1 MIIPD
6 MGWVYVN
13 VYLFLFYVLCYLL
26 QGSFTFFVMKFVV
39 SEKIS
44 EKYPSLSFGVVVA
57 KRIDNKRKTNALAQ
71 IYDGLQ
77 AQIQKEFNDVDP
89 KKMPKVS
96 NWRSIFET
104 ISAKTF
110 ETSMEQVLYKALKH
124 KELPFPD
131 NMSRIRDYCMLKWQM
146 PIMCFSL
153 DDIYGDIELVEENGA
168 IFYKDQAGAL
178 TKKWNSKQF
187 SRGSITRETEHVVC
201 IIENLGIMEENE
213 LEEKMHEMALMIQ
226 RYCHGGEFEEDII
239 QAPRKEKDLGVVGLS
254 EYKPNQY
261 KDDVQKPSKT
271 ENSSEKND
279 RDDTKDDT
287 KDNTNAEEKNHEKKE
302 AVSSS
307 QPTKAIEQPLDT
319 NSLKARLTILLQEAC
334 QKAFPEAD
342 VSSLK
347 IEYPRDP
354 EHGDYA
360 CSIAM
365 KLSKRLL
372 KDPPTIAEKIVQ
384 HIEPV
389 QFIGSVEVALPGF
402 INIAI
407 ARPWLESKVK
417 DIAEGGALYD
427 TTLGGGKAVVF
438 DYSSPNTA
446 KPLGVHHLLSTVIGQ
461 ALYNL
466 YAHIGFTSIGINH
479 LGDWGTQFGKLIYA
493 YKTWGSK
500 KTVEKNPVSELLKL
514 YVKFHEEAEQ
524 DRSLEDKGR
533 EEFKKLEEGNKEN
546 HELWSWF
553 NELSRKDLE
562 ATYEEL
568 GIHFDEYIGESYFND
583 KMKPIIDEGKEKG
596 VFKEGEK
603 GALIVEFEDGKT
615 PPYMIQ
621 KSDGATLY
629 STRDLATLAYR
640 LQRWEPSQ
648 LVYVVDSAQSLHFKQ
663 LFATAR
669 MLGYTSAK
677 LKHVSFGRMHLPD
690 RSMSTRKGNVV
701 LLEEVLNEA
710 QERARKIVEE
720 KSGDLKKK
728 EREQIAKQVAIG
740 AIKYN
745 ILSQNRTTDITFDW
759 DKMLSIEGNSAPYL
773 QYTVARAHSIIRKY
787 NELVREGKKPG
798 KSSEKDKKQSQQ
810 QEENEQIDIFEAL
823 DRVEGYDDNFKP
835 LEHPLEIALARM
847 IVKCQ
852 EYMVAAVEEYKPHIV
867 ATYLYEVAQ
876 QFNSFYN
883 TVSVLQADSKQVR
896 LVRLNLTKSV
906 IRIVTEGLT
915 VLGIEVP
922 ERM

>member
-1 MIIPD
+1 
-6 MGWVYVN
+6 
-13 VYLFLFYVLCYLL
+13 
-26 QGSFTFFVMKFVV
+26 MKFVV

-57 KRIDNKRKTNALAQ
+57 KRIDNTKKTNALSQ

-77 AQIQKEFNDVDP
+77 AQIRKEFADSDP

-96 NWRSIFET
+96 NWRSVFET

-110 ETSMEQVLYKALKH
+110 DTSMENILYKALKQ
-124 KELPFPD
+124 KEISFTD

-153 DDIYGDIELVEENGA
+153 DDIYGDIELVEEKGA
-168 IFYKDQAGAL
+168 IFYKDQAGVL
-178 TKKWNSKQF
+178 TKKWNSKQS
-187 SRGSITRETEHVVC
+187 SRGSITRETENVAC
-201 IIENLGIMEENE
+201 IVENLGIMEEDE

-226 RYCHGGEFEEDII
+226 RYCHGGEFEEDSIK
-239 QAPRKEKDLGVVGLS
+239 APRKEKDLGVVGLS
-254 EYKPNQY
+254 EYHPNRY
-261 KDDVQKPSKT
+261 EKEKGAMPSKPDKDAGN
-271 ENSSEKND
+271 ENDTDNKKDTGNEND
-279 RDDTKDDT
+279 K
-287 KDNTNAEEKNHEKKE
+287 KEIKKEEK
-302 AVSSS
+302 A
-307 QPTKAIEQPLDT
+307 PPKALPRSLDT
-319 NSLKARLTILLQEAC
+319 NSLKARVTVLMQEAC

-347 IEYPRDP
+347 VQYPRDP

-372 KDPPTIAEKIVQ
+372 KDPPKIAEKIVQ
-384 HIEPV
+384 NIEPV
-389 QFIGSVEVALPGF
+389 QFIGSAEVALPGF
-402 INIAI
+402 INITI
-407 ARPWLESKVK
+407 ARHWLESKVK

-446 KPLGVHHLLSTVIGQ
+446 KPLGVHHLLSTIIGQ

-466 YAHIGFTSIGINH
+466 YSHVGFTSIGVNH

-493 YKTWGSK
+493 YKTWGNK
-500 KTVEKNPVSELLKL
+500 KAVEKNPVPELLKL

-546 HELWSWF
+546 HELWDWF
-553 NELSRKDLE
+553 NKLSRKDLE
-562 ATYEEL
+562 DTYEKL
-568 GIHFDEYIGESYFND
+568 GVNFDEYIGESYFND

-603 GALIVEFEDGKT
+603 GALIVEFEDKKT

-629 STRDLATLAYR
+629 STRDLATLVYR
-640 LQRWEPSQ
+640 LQRWEPAQ

-663 LFATAR
+663 LFETAR

-677 LKHVSFGRMHLPD
+677 LEHVSFGRMHLPD

-710 QERARKIVEE
+710 RERAKKIVEE

-728 EREQIAKQVAIG
+728 EREEVANQVAIG

-787 NELVREGKKPG
+787 NELMREGKKP
-798 KSSEKDKKQSQQ
+798 EKNSAKEKKKSQQ
-810 QEENEQIDIFEAL
+810 EEENEQIDIFEAL

-847 IVKCQ
+847 LVKCQ
-852 EYMVAAVEEYKPHIV
+852 EYMIAAAEEYKPHIV
-867 ATYLYEVAQ
+867 ATYLYELAQ

-906 IRIVTEGLT
+906 IRVVTEGLT
-915 VLGIEVP
+915 ILGIEVP

>member
-1 MIIPD
+1 
-6 MGWVYVN
+6 
-13 VYLFLFYVLCYLL
+13 
-26 QGSFTFFVMKFVV
+26 MKFVV

-44 EKYPSLSFGVVVA
+44 ENHPSLSFGVVVA
-57 KRIDNKRKTNALAQ
+57 KRIDNTKKTNALAQ

-77 AQIQKEFNDVDP
+77 AQICKEFSDVNP
-89 KKMPKVS
+89 KQIPKVS

-110 ETSMEQVLYKALKH
+110 ETSMEQILYKALKQ
-124 KELPFPD
+124 KEISFTD

-168 IFYKDQAGAL
+168 IFYKDQAGVL
-178 TKKWNSKQF
+178 TKKWNSIQF
-187 SRGSITRETEHVVC
+187 SRGSITRETENVAC
-201 IIENLGIMEENE
+201 IIENLGIMEEE
-213 LEEKMHEMALMIQ
+213 QLEEKMHEMALMIQ
-226 RYCHGGEFEEDII
+226 RYCHGGEFEEDVI

-254 EYKPNQY
+254 EYVPSQY
-261 KDDVQKPSKT
+261 KDDAAKTPESSSSDTQKDTQKPK
-271 ENSSEKND
+271 SSED
-279 RDDTKDDT
+279 M
-287 KDNTNAEEKNHEKKE
+287 AVEKPQQEPK
-302 AVSSS
+302 S
-307 QPTKAIEQPLDT
+307 QQETRPQPPRPAEQPLDT
-319 NSLKARLTILLQEAC
+319 NSLKARLTVLLQEAC

-342 VSSLK
+342 VTSLK
-347 IEYPRDP
+347 VEYPRDP

-389 QFIGSVEVALPGF
+389 QFIGAVEVALPGF
-402 INIAI
+402 INIPI

-417 DIAEGGALYD
+417 DIAEGGALFD
-427 TTLGGGKAVVF
+427 TTLGGGKTVVF

-461 ALYNL
+461 ALYNIYSHL
-466 YAHIGFTSIGINH
+466 GFSSVGVNH

-493 YKTWGSK
+493 YKTWGNK
-500 KTVEKNPVSELLKL
+500 KAVEKNPVPELLKL

-546 HELWSWF
+546 QELWSWF

-596 VFKEGEK
+596 IFKEGEK
-603 GALIVEFEDGKT
+603 GALIVEFEDEKM

-710 QERARKIVEE
+710 RDRAGKIVEE

-728 EREQIAKQVAIG
+728 ERDQVAKQVAIG
-740 AIKYN
+740 AVKYN

-759 DKMLSIEGNSAPYL
+759 DKMLSIEGDSAPYL
-773 QYTVARAHSIIRKY
+773 QYTVARAQSIIRKY
-787 NELVREGKKPG
+787 NEVVREGKKPE
-798 KSSEKDKKQSQQ
+798 KNSEKDKKTSQQ

-852 EYMVAAVEEYKPHIV
+852 EYIVAAAEEYKPHLV

-896 LVRLNLTKSV
+896 LTRLNLTKSV

-915 VLGIEVP
+915 ILGIEVP